1 MDIDYERLRAIYRL
15 EKEASKLTHLEP
27 DFYELLEK
35 YVAGEK
41 EKLSDALNKLDIAA
55 MKRFMNLKKLI
66 QELVFLREK
75 KIIRY
80 ALFSLAEG
88 APEPENLVGWE
99 KDMYREI
106 KDVLARYI
114 DQVNRIFEGEVG
126 GGKEKRKPL
135 NVVRVRI
142 LEDIPTFVGTDF
154 KEYGP
159 YRSGEIVEMPQ
170 DVADVLTRR
179 GLAEVIE

>member
-1 MDIDYERLRAIYRL
+1 MDIDYERLRSIYRL

-35 YVAGEK
+35 YVAEEK
-41 EKLSDALNKLDIAA
+41 EKLSEAMSRLDITA

-66 QELVFLREK
+66 QEFVFLREK

-80 ALFSLAEG
+80 ALFSLVEG
-88 APEPENLVGWE
+88 SPEPENLVGWE
-99 KDMYREI
+99 KDLYTEV
-106 KDVLARYI
+106 KEVLGKYVSRI
-114 DQVNRIFEGEVG
+114 NRIFEGENREERG
-126 GGKEKRKPL
+126 EEKPL

-159 YRSGEIVEMPQ
+159 YRSGEIVEMPKE
-170 DVADVLTRR
+170 VADVLTRR
-179 GLAEVIE
+179 GLAEVVG